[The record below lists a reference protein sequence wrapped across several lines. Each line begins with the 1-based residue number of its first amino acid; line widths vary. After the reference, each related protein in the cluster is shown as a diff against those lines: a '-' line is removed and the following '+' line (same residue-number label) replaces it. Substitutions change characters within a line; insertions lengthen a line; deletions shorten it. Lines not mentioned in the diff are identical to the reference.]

1 MPAKTVPKLVHRT
14 ILRAYPVPPAVHT
27 TPKQGV
33 QYTAPDAVQD
43 AIFIHDKV
51 LRQLIPQYCG
61 SEVMTEGDAFILAF
75 HEEADALLYCLHT
88 QEALLQAPWPPAI
101 LEHENAAVWKTSQEV
116 SACLT
121 EARYEY
127 MHAHLRDRLFARN
140 SDLVRPLADPC
151 VCCTVH

>member
-1 MPAKTVPKLVHRT
+1 M
-14 ILRAYPVPPAVHT
+14 
-27 TPKQGV
+27 
-33 QYTAPDAVQD
+33 QD

-101 LEHENAAVWKTSQEV
+101 LDHENAATWKRSQELN
-116 SACLT
+116 ACLSQS
-121 EARYEY
+121 RYEY
-127 MHAHLRDRLFARN
+127 MHAHMRDRLFARN
-140 SDLVRPLADPC
+140 SDLVRRLHSDLRSLPHRVGRGGVGLLAAPSTE
-151 VCCTVH
+151 VYAVAAGAMGALRNPSR